1 MKIDINAVNKATL
14 TEYTSIPISFE
25 VRSKFYIE
33 LLENGLGGMVFS
45 EKKIAIPYLR
55 DYDTD
60 MREHPFWWLRRFKL
74 TNWNLIIAR
83 NDEIPIGGAAVVF
96 NSRGVTMLDGRK
108 ELALLWDLRVRP
120 EYRHSGIGAKLFAEV
135 VKWSKER
142 NCTQL
147 KIETQDINVPACRFY
162 AKQGCRLGEIHRYK
176 YARDPNPSRASE
188 VMLVWYL
195 DLAKR

>member
-1 MKIDINAVNKATL
+1 MKIEIKAVNKTTL
-14 TEYTSIPISFE
+14 TEYSSIPISFE
-25 VRSKFYIE
+25 VRSKLDIE

-45 EKKIAIPYLR
+45 EKKVAFPYLR

-60 MREHPFWWLRRFKL
+60 KKEHPFWWLRRFNL

-83 NDEIPIGGAAVVF
+83 NSETPVGGAAVVF

-108 ELALLWDLRVRP
+108 DLALLWDLRVRP
-120 EYRHSGIGAKLFAEV
+120 ECRHSGIGTKLFAEV

-147 KIETQDINVPACRFY
+147 KIETQDINVTACKFY
-162 AKQGCRLGEIHRYK
+162 AKQGCRLGEIHRFK
-176 YARDPNPSRASE
+176 YVRDPVRASE